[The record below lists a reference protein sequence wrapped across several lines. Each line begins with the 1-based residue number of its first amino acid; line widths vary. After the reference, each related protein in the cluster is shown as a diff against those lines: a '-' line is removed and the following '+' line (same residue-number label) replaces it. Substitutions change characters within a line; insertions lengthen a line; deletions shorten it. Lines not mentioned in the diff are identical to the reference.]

1 MSNQDS
7 NKLVEKA
14 RLLLPWYLTNKL
26 SEEEQALVNRALEAS
41 SELRQEF
48 LQEEKMMR
56 LVRGN
61 TSLLDL
67 SAVDTTEQRLDKMLA
82 RIEREE
88 DQKAS
93 EASVTSPEKAEQRSH
108 QAKPSKQQPR
118 IPWYKKLF
126 DHDWLVPA
134 NAVFASLLVV
144 QLGVIGLYAVQNQ
157 SQTSY
162 ELASIEDK
170 TKTTD
175 RALFLIEFNP
185 NAQHKEVCEFLN
197 QWNAR
202 IVQGPNMA
210 NLFTIEMMVA
220 SNVDKVSVADKI
232 MLEHQSKDSLVRFAG
247 PQYQGTP

>member
-26 SEEEQALVNRALEAS
+26 SEEEQMLVNRALEVS

-82 RIEREE
+82 RIDREE
-88 DQKAS
+88 DQKAD
-93 EASVTSPEKAEQRSH
+93 EASLMPLEQVEPNKQKQKKEQRPH
-108 QAKPSKQQPR
+108 V
-118 IPWYKKLF
+118 PWYKKLF
-126 DHDWLVPA
+126 NHDWLVPA

-144 QLGVIGLYAVQNQ
+144 QLGFIGLYSVRNQ

-162 ELASIEDK
+162 ELASIEDE
-170 TKTTD
+170 TKATD

-232 MLEHQSKDSLVRFAG
+232 MLKHQDEDSLVRFAG
-247 PQYQGTP
+247 PQYQGIP